1 MQIIQSYCSAHIFFT
16 QAATREQSEVTLTL
30 REQTECDWLWD
41 HSILETAV

>member
-1 MQIIQSYCSAHIFFT
+1 MQIIQSYIFFT
-16 QAATREQSEVTLTL
+16 QAAPREQSEVTL